1 MLVIKRKETESIL
14 IGDDIEIIISEIS
27 SDKVKICINAPK
39 EVKISR
45 KELIETSEFN
55 KTASE
60 IINKTSIKNINTQLK
75 NNKKNT

>member
-1 MLVIKRKETESIL
+1 MLVIRRKQSESIL

-39 EVKISR
+39 HIKISR
-45 KELIETSEFN
+45 KELLETSEFN

-60 IINKTSIKNINTQLK
+60 KMSIESINSIKAKLK
-75 NNKKNT
+75 N